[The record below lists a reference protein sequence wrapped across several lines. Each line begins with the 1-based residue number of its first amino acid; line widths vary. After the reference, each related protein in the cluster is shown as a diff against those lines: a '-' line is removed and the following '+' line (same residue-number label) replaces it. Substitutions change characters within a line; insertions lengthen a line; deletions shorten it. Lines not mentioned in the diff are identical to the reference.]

1 MASDHASGGVDYLQ
15 CWPCVHG
22 IAAPHA
28 KLAIVD
34 NRVRHAKP
42 VYSIADALGS
52 TFRVVFAAV
61 HTDDRNL
68 IRETLLELPQLR
80 ENMNAVYST
89 IRPEIE
95 EQDLASKVSQ
105 NERAVARVYPVEA
118 LGKFGCPY

>member
-1 MASDHASGGVDYLQ
+1 M
-15 CWPCVHG
+15 
-22 IAAPHA
+22 
-28 KLAIVD
+28 AIVD

-42 VYSIADALGS
+42 VYGIADALGS
-52 TFRVVFAAV
+52 TLRVVFAAV